1 MTSIDKN
8 TSPEAYQQFLA
19 EIVNMVQNHRVVAVQ
34 SVQTISN
41 QVYWNIGELNLKK
54 QQVYVWGKSIV
65 EQLST
70 DLNHY
75 IGEGVSW
82 SPRNLWFM
90 RQLVS
95 EYSNLNQPGSEIE
108 TLKKLV
114 S

>member
-41 QVYWNIGELNLKK
+41 QLYWNIGELILKK
-54 QQVYVWGKSIV
+54 QQEHGWGKSIV
-65 EQLST
+65 EQLSN
-70 DLNHY
+70 DLNHH

-95 EYSNLNQPGSEIE
+95 EYS
-108 TLKKLV
+108 T
-114 S
+114 